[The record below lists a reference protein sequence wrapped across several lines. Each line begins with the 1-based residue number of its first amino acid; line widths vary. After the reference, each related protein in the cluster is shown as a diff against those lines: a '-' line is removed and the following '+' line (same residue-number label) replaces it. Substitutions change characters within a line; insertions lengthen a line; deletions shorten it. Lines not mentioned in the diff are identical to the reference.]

1 VFDAMNGPSYVT
13 ATEVPGA
20 GATAEQLAM
29 LRTRYHLAAGLS
41 RDKDVLEVA
50 CGAGLG
56 LSLLRRYAATVVG
69 GDRDEEVLQYVG
81 RQPRDGIRLLRLDA
95 HALPFA
101 DRSFDVVV
109 LFEALYYLAAPERF
123 VAEARRVLRPHGA
136 LVICT
141 ANRDWHGFN
150 PSPFS
155 HRYFSAPELH
165 ALLAS
170 AGFTT
175 ETFAGFPVQAA
186 GLTGRTLLWARGIAV
201 RLRLIPA
208 TMKGKE
214 LLKRLVYGKLE
225 AIPTDIGEEAGEPGA
240 LVPLRDTEPA
250 SGYKVVY
257 AVGRL
262 P

>member
-1 VFDAMNGPSYVT
+1 MSGPSYVT
-13 ATEVPGA
+13 TTEVPGA

-41 RDKDVLEVA
+41 RQKDVLEVA

-56 LSLLRRYAATVVG
+56 LGLLRRSAATVVG
-69 GDRDEEVLQYVG
+69 GDRDEEVLRYG
-81 RQPRDGIRLLRLDA
+81 SRQQRDGIRLLRLDA

-109 LFEALYYLAAPERF
+109 LFEALYYLADPERF
-123 VAEARRVLRPHGA
+123 VAEARRVLRPHGV

-141 ANRDWHGFN
+141 ANRDWRGFN

-155 HRYFSAPELH
+155 HRYFSAPELQ

-170 AGFTT
+170 AGFATD
-175 ETFAGFPVQAA
+175 TFGGFPVQAA
-186 GLTGRTLLWARGIAV
+186 GPAGRALLWARRIAV
-201 RLRLIPA
+201 RLRLIPS

-214 LLKRLVYGKLE
+214 LLKRVVYGKLE
-225 AIPTDIGEEAGEPGA
+225 AIPADIGTRTGESAP
-240 LVPLRDTEPA
+240 LVPLRDTESA
-250 SGYKVVY
+250 AGYKVVY